1 MTLSL
6 RTALI
11 LAILA
16 GLLLPASIAGYMRL
30 ESQLGE
36 AREQMA
42 RDHGRLADILMLG
55 MQEPLWNLSPES
67 GRPLLDSVMSDE
79 RVVRVV
85 ISDNTLGTFL
95 SANRP
100 ERRQGQLYSL
110 NRVVTKQGAQI
121 GKVTVEFD
129 DGRAIAMIRNEQRQ
143 TIASVLVQL
152 AFSLGLIL
160 FLIHSRVLK
169 PLNALTNQAK
179 RLAGQQLDQPFIWHR
194 EDELGQ
200 LGHGLEATRQSLK
213 AMFDTLEQKNLQLE
227 ADLISRRHIESA
239 LRASQGRF
247 QRLVESTRVIPWDAN
262 PEEWRFVYVG
272 PQAEQ
277 LLGYPQSV
285 WYHENFLSTYLH
297 PNDRHLAYQLF
308 TEVRGDAPT
317 EFECRLLAKDQ
328 RTVWV
333 LLIAEHRHGADGHH
347 LQGFLID
354 ISARKEAEIELE
366 KYRNHL
372 EEGIELSTRALA
384 AANHELETFAQSVS
398 HDLRSPLRTIE
409 GYIEVLLE
417 DYGDKLDERA
427 RNYVM
432 RMRSTMRHM
441 GVLVDDLLTL
451 SRLSRSEIRRQP
463 VDLATIAE
471 EIVEELRALQPDR
484 HVAVRLPDC
493 LMASA
498 DPKLIRIVL
507 YNLLDNAWKFTNHA
521 VEPTIALEV
530 HEANGQQVYQISD
543 NGIGFDMAQV
553 IRLFLPFQRLQPP
566 GEYEGNGIGLAIAQA
581 IVQRH
586 GGRIWAKGVPGDGA
600 TFYFTLPEGRD
611 IPGG

>member
-16 GLLLPASIAGYMRL
+16 GLLLPASIAGYLRL

-36 AREQMA
+36 ARAQMA
-42 RDHGRLADILMLG
+42 RDHGRIADILMLG
-55 MQEPLWNLSPES
+55 MQEPLWNLAPES

-100 ERRQGQLYSL
+100 ERRQGQLYAL

-129 DGRAIAMIRNEQRQ
+129 DGRAIALIRSEQRQ

-160 FLIHSRVLK
+160 FLIHSRILR
-169 PLNALTNQAK
+169 PLDALTKQAK
-179 RLAGQQLDQPFIWHR
+179 RLANQQLDQPFIWHR
-194 EDELGQ
+194 DDELGQ

-417 DYGDKLDERA
+417 DYSDTLDERA
-427 RNYVM
+427 RNYVV
-432 RMRSTMRHM
+432 RMRGTMRHM

-463 VDLATIAE
+463 VDLAAVAY

-484 HVAVRLPDC
+484 QVEIAFPDC

-507 YNLLDNAWKFTNHA
+507 YNLLDNAWKFTSH
-521 VEPTIALEV
+521 VPEPVISLEV
-530 HEANGQQVYQISD
+530 NEANGQQVYQVSD
-543 NGIGFDMAQV
+543 NGVGFDMAQV
-553 IRLFLPFQRLQPP
+553 IRLFLPFQRLHPP

-586 GGRIWAKGVPGDGA
+586 GGRIWAKGAPDEGT

-611 IPGG
+611 VPGT

>member
-1 MTLSL
+1 M

-16 GLLLPASIAGYMRL
+16 GLLLPASIAGYLRL

-36 AREQMA
+36 ARAQMA
-42 RDHGRLADILMLG
+42 RDHGRIADILMLG
-55 MQEPLWNLSPES
+55 MQEPLWNLAPES

-100 ERRQGQLYSL
+100 ERRQGQLYAL

-129 DGRAIAMIRNEQRQ
+129 DGRAIALIRSEQRQ

-160 FLIHSRVLK
+160 FLIHSRILR
-169 PLNALTNQAK
+169 PLDALTKQAK
-179 RLAGQQLDQPFIWHR
+179 RLANQQLDQPFIWHR
-194 EDELGQ
+194 DDELGQ

-417 DYGDKLDERA
+417 DYSDTLDERA
-427 RNYVM
+427 RNYVV
-432 RMRSTMRHM
+432 RMRGTMRHM

-463 VDLATIAE
+463 VDLAAVAY

-484 HVAVRLPDC
+484 QVEIAFPDC

-507 YNLLDNAWKFTNHA
+507 YNLLDNAWKFTSH
-521 VEPTIALEV
+521 VPEPVISLEV
-530 HEANGQQVYQISD
+530 NEANGQQVYQVSD
-543 NGIGFDMAQV
+543 NGVGFDMAQV
-553 IRLFLPFQRLQPP
+553 IRLFLPFQRLHPP

-586 GGRIWAKGVPGDGA
+586 GGRIWAKGAPDEGT

-611 IPGG
+611 VPGT